1 MAVYTST
8 FTIGSAGN
16 KSVSGIPFL
25 PTELEFYI
33 SQKFNTPEDDV
44 AHLSIGYADGTTQH
58 AHSILAD
65 STGNH
70 TRVSKTKCLTHYIRV
85 AGALTKTLEASFVS
99 FDDNGGG
106 DYGFTVNATAGAT
119 NSNYQIHFKARG

>member
-8 FTIGSAGN
+8 FTIGSTGS
-16 KSVSGIPFL
+16 KPISGVPFL
-25 PTELEFYI
+25 PDEVEFYI
-33 SQKFNTPEDDV
+33 SQKFGTPEDDV

-70 TRVSKTKCLTHYIRV
+70 TRVSKTKCLTHYIRSG
-85 AGALTKTLEASFVS
+85 GALTKTLEAGFTS

-106 DYGFTVNATAGAT
+106 DYGFTINATVANA
-119 NSNYQIHFKARG
+119 NYQIHYRARG